1 MSNSHDEKRP
11 MPAFQKAVLVLIAL
25 VLVASVAARML
36 LVEPAT
42 PAANPMPAGARSFAT
57 EAATKHPDE
66 IAGWQGILPIVT
78 EASLFGLIGFALG
91 YSTRKAFKLVLIV
104 IAIAFVVVQVLVARG
119 SLEVDWGGTVHAI
132 QAWVLNLQPDVPIV
146 EFLKTRLP
154 TAVAFVT
161 CWLLGFRRG

>member
-1 MSNSHDEKRP
+1 MSSSESEKRA
-11 MPAFQKAVLVLIAL
+11 MPAFQKAVLVLIVGILA
-25 VLVASVAARML
+25 VSVAARML
-36 LVEPAT
+36 LVEPTT

-57 EAATKHPDE
+57 ETAAKHADE
-66 IAGWQGILPIVT
+66 TAWWQSILPMVT

-119 SLEVDWGGTVHAI
+119 SLEVDWGSAVSAT
-132 QAWVLNLQPDVPIV
+132 QAWILNLQPDVPIA